1 VKGKAAT
8 SARAKPR
15 RGAAA
20 PRADGGADMAPQ
32 QRLFALEY
40 LVDLN
45 ATKAAERA
53 GYSPRTAASQ
63 GSRLLKNVKVAE
75 FIAAHM
81 RKVEQKTELTVER
94 LEVELARIVG
104 FDPRRAYDEN
114 GQLLRVSEMPEDV
127 ARALTGFE
135 EEALFDTVVVGEG
148 PRGGQ
153 VKERLQ
159 VGVTRK
165 VKWHGKVEAIALGLK
180 RRGALIDRHED
191 VTPKEEISDEDWA
204 TLAAL
209 RHEVQGK
216 RHA

>member
-1 VKGKAAT
+1 MKSEGMTPK
-8 SARAKPR
+8 
-15 RGAAA
+15 
-20 PRADGGADMAPQ
+20 

-40 LVDLN
+40 LVAVN

-53 GYSPRTAASQ
+53 GYSERTAASQ
-63 GSRLLKNVKVAE
+63 GARLLKNVKVAE
-75 FIAAHM
+75 FLKSQM
-81 RKVEQKTELTVER
+81 RKLEQRTELTVDR
-94 LEVELARIVG
+94 LEEELARIVG
-104 FDPRRAYDEN
+104 FDPRRAYDEE
-114 GQLLRVSEMPEDV
+114 GKLLAVSEMPEDV

-148 PRGGQ
+148 PRGGK
-153 VKERLQ
+153 VKEKVQ

-165 VKWHGKVEAIALGLK
+165 VKWHSKVEAIALGLK

-191 VTPKEEISDEDWA
+191 VTPKEEISDEDGA
-204 TLAAL
+204 ILAAL